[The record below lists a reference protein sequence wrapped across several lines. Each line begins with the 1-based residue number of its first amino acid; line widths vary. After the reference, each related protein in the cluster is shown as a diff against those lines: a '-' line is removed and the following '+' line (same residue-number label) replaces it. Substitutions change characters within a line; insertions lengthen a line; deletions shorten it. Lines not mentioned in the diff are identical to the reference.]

1 MYENYWTNAKKN
13 AYEKCVVSSR
23 PLTIDTEPVD
33 S

>member
-1 MYENYWTNAKKN
+1 MKIIELTQKKN